1 MPDHKPVADRFK
13 DKVAI
18 VTGGANGIGLA
29 VVEQLLAEGAR
40 VAFSDLNEE
49 DGSAAAS
56 RLDVVGNGVLF
67 VPGNMGDDEFCH
79 HLVSETVRSFGR
91 IDCLVNN
98 AFSFVAAAMNA
109 QTADWTKSYFV
120 GPVAFARMTQLVAA
134 RMEETGGGAIVNI
147 SSISAHIAQKDRWTY
162 NMSKGAVDQ
171 FTKCACARSR
181 PDGRPREFRQPG
193 LDLVARSPECSRGRW
208 GRSGQVRARMGPIP
222 HARALWR
229 NRRSCAP
236 GAVFVERRR
245 VLHYRDRP
253 SCGRRVSEHGPR
265 RPWQCRTCR
274 RQQLSV
280 CRKFL

>member
-29 VVEQLLAEGAR
+29 IVEQLLAEGAR

-67 VPGNMGDDEFCH
+67 VPGDMGDDEFCH

-171 FTKCACARSR
+171 FTKCAA
-181 PDGRPREFRQPG
+181 
-193 LDLVARSPECSRGRW
+193 LDLAPMGVRVNSVSPGWIWSREVLNAAEADGGGRDRYGPAWGQYHMLARCGETVEVARPVLFLLSDDASFITGTDLPVDGGYLS
-208 GRSGQVRARMGPIP
+208 MGPEGLGN
-222 HARALWR
+222 AGLVVG
-229 NRRSCAP
+229 S
-236 GAVFVERRR
+236 
-245 VLHYRDRP
+245 
-253 SCGRRVSEHGPR
+253 S
-265 RPWQCRTCR
+265 
-274 RQQLSV
+274 
-280 CRKFL
+280 